1 MNEKIELKKI
11 YTRKLAYELRMLGN
25 KIVRVEANP
34 TKPQFDVYVFK
45 NDERFQS
52 SYPQA
57 LKNLEARKAATREER
72 LVQKSAARP
81 LKNIT
86 IE

>member
-1 MNEKIELKKI
+1 MENKIELKKI

-25 KIVRVEANP
+25 KIVGVEANP

-45 NDERFQS
+45 NDERFQA

-57 LKNLEARKAATREER
+57 LVNLEANKAATREER
-72 LVQKSAARP
+72 LAKKSAARP
-81 LKNIT
+81 MN
-86 IE
+86 E

>member
-1 MNEKIELKKI
+1 MEKIELKKI
-11 YTRKLAYELRMLGN
+11 YTKRLAYELRMLGN

-45 NDERFQS
+45 NDERFQA

-57 LKNLEARKAATREER
+57 LVNLEARKAVTREKR
-72 LVQKSAARP
+72 LARKSAARP
-81 LKNIT
+81 LKDIT

>member
-1 MNEKIELKKI
+1 MEQKIELKRI

-25 KIVRVEANP
+25 KIVKVEANP

-57 LKNLEARKAATREER
+57 LINLEARKAATRAKR
-72 LVQKSAARP
+72 LEQKTAARP